1 MNPNP
6 NEQHT
11 LRYIHD
17 IIGNWTD
24 PSLNTFHTSLDD
36 SNIHITSADES
47 LITDIYIESV
57 ETLTEYINDD
67 KLINV
72 SEINMLDKLT
82 FLIENKFISD
92 EVNDIYNNMIC
103 SFQKYNLMYI
113 NKFNDLYEF
122 IMESMEPEKKKT
134 LLKNED
140 GDYMLLVKPI
150 LEREYHY
157 DLYILIENDELYK
170 LISSIKTNMKNVRHY
185 ENTFLYT
192 SNNIVSVSK

>member
-92 EVNDIYNNMIC
+92 EVNDIYNN
-103 SFQKYNLMYI
+103 I
-113 NKFNDLYEF
+113 N
-122 IMESMEPEKKKT
+122 
-134 LLKNED
+134 
-140 GDYMLLVKPI
+140 
-150 LEREYHY
+150 
-157 DLYILIENDELYK
+157 
-170 LISSIKTNMKNVRHY
+170 
-185 ENTFLYT
+185 
-192 SNNIVSVSK
+192 